1 MSDEG
6 PIEPRIVRPEDR
18 DGVPNAEAGG
28 DVYSTLASGEHTH
41 DGYFLTHAIVPPGGG
56 PPAHVHTREE
66 EAFYIIR
73 GELVFL
79 VGQRE
84 VTASAGT
91 FLNVPRGTKAPLP
104 QRRRRGGGDDLLVRA
119 RGHRGPVRGA
129 RRAPRG
135 DRGDRREVRHLVPSS
150 TSSRRG
156 RPPWSSASR
165 PASRT
170 SSGAS
175 CPRRGSASRRS
186 ATTAPG
192 RSITSCPPA
201 RVTSTGPA
209 WTAGPCSRRWRPR
222 PSGCAS
228 GRWSRATSSATRR
241 CSPRPRPTIDQISGG
256 RLEFGIGAGNNA
268 REHEAYG
275 WEFGAAAERLDRL
288 DEALH
293 VIRLLWSDEDE
304 VSFDG
309 SHYRLQQAPFRPAPL
324 QRPHPPIMVGG
335 GGERRTLRL
344 VAQHADAWN
353 GIGPPSEL
361 SRKLEVLQ
369 QHCNDVGRRFEE
381 IRLTAGAPLIPDA
394 IYERWTER
402 NAERPRHLGGG
413 AARADRR
420 RPRPRA
426 CTPLCRPTPTPGS
439 RS

>member
-1 MSDEG
+1 MEFSVQTG
-6 PIEPRIVRPEDR
+6 QQNIEW
-18 DGVPNAEAGG
+18 
-28 DVYSTLASGEHTH
+28 
-41 DGYFLTHAIVPPGGG
+41 
-56 PPAHVHTREE
+56 
-66 EAFYIIR
+66 
-73 GELVFL
+73 GELSEAW
-79 VGQRE
+79 QRLE
-84 VTASAGT
+84 ALGYD
-91 FLNVPRGTKAPLP
+91 G
-104 QRRRRGGGDDLLVRA
+104 
-119 RGHRGPVRGA
+119 
-129 RRAPRG
+129 
-135 DRGDRREVRHLVPSS
+135 
-150 TSSRRG
+150 
-156 RPPWSSASR
+156 
-165 PASRT
+165 
-170 SSGAS
+170 
-175 CPRRGSASRRS
+175 
-186 ATTAPG
+186 
-192 RSITSCPPA
+192 
-201 RVTSTGPA
+201 A
-209 WTAGPCSRRWRPR
+209 WTIDHFLPTGTRDVDGPCLDGWAVLAALAAETERLRLGTLVTGNLFRNP
-222 PSGCAS
+222 ALLAKT
-228 GRWSRATSSATRR
+228 AT
-241 CSPRPRPTIDQISGG
+241 TIDQISGG

-402 NAERPRHLGGG
+402 NAERRGISVEELRAQTVGGPAEG
-413 AARADRR
+413 MHAAVQAYAD
-420 RPRPRA
+420 A
-426 CTPLCRPTPTPGS
+426 GFTQLILMMNTPYDWDAIERFAKDVAPAF
-439 RS
+439 R